1 MKHKNIVYVLII
13 VIVLVFSIA
22 ALGAKN
28 SEESKY
34 IGTWK
39 GSNGQIVILPCHTGE
54 FLNDKGE
61 SKMTFTWELDNG
73 YLFVIIDNFPLSPSI
88 IWLWNEIA
96 LDDSLC
102 PIKIK
107 FIGKRI
113 EDKGTN
119 VEQFNE

>member
-73 YLFVIIDNFPLSPSI
+73 YLVTHEYKNMYYSSVGGEIILSYLSTDGKTMKCLSKDTNFSKLYSKA
-88 IWLWNEIA
+88 E
-96 LDDSLC
+96 
-102 PIKIK
+102 
-107 FIGKRI
+107 
-113 EDKGTN
+113 
-119 VEQFNE
+119 